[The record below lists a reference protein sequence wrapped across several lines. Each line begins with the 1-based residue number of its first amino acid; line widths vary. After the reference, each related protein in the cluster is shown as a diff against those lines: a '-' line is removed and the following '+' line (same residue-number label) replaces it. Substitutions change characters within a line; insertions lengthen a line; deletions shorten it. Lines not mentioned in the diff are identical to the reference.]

1 MKNKRLLAACMA
13 ALLAAS
19 SLTACAGGKT
29 ASSGDNSGKTE
40 STRALAGET
49 TTGAAKDTEGEN
61 PKEESPKGEKT
72 VLTVWHTW
80 GAGPGTDAM
89 EKVVDMYNQTNDK
102 NVEINLQFVA
112 NKASGN
118 TQTMDKLMAS
128 IAAGSPPEMA
138 LLDNFQVA
146 TWAQQD
152 ALVKL
157 DDLMAAS
164 GTSFDGIYDWAK
176 SGSQYKGSTYSIP
189 YNGDTRAL
197 FYNKDLFA
205 AAGLDPENPPSTIEE
220 LNAAAEKLTI
230 MEGSTYK
237 QVGIIPWLFAGKPI
251 YTWGWNFGGDFY
263 DADANVLTIAKAE
276 NIEALQWE
284 VDVADKFGG
293 KSFVEFAAGL
303 GTGAQDP
310 FVTGQVAMAVKGNFD
325 IANMAQYNPDLNY
338 GICPIPSKEEGKH
351 MTWAGGWAFVIP
363 RGAGNQELSMD
374 FMKYILSDEAQT
386 VMAEDSASLSPCK
399 SVSEKVFGSKD
410 NYKAFMDYISTAKI
424 RPPVPVGQMLW
435 DNLNQVLDSALN
447 KKDTPENLM
456 KALDVSINEELKKL
470 E

>member
-1 MKNKRLLAACMA
+1 M
-13 ALLAAS
+13 
-19 SLTACAGGKT
+19 
-29 ASSGDNSGKTE
+29 
-40 STRALAGET
+40 
-49 TTGAAKDTEGEN
+49 
-61 PKEESPKGEKT
+61 
-72 VLTVWHTW
+72 WHTW

-89 EKVVDMYNQTNDK
+89 EKVVNMYNQTNDK

-164 GTSFDGIYDWAK
+164 GTSFDGIYDWAR

-230 MEGSTYK
+230 MDGSTYK

-293 KSFVEFAAGL
+293 KAL
-303 GTGAQDP
+303 WNLQ
-310 FVTGQVAMAVKGNFD
+310 
-325 IANMAQYNPDLNY
+325 
-338 GICPIPSKEEGKH
+338 
-351 MTWAGGWAFVIP
+351 
-363 RGAGNQELSMD
+363 RG
-374 FMKYILSDEAQT
+374 
-386 VMAEDSASLSPCK
+386 
-399 SVSEKVFGSKD
+399 SVPERR
-410 NYKAFMDYISTAKI
+410 I
-424 RPPVPVGQMLW
+424 RL
-435 DNLNQVLDSALN
+435 
-447 KKDTPENLM
+447 
-456 KALDVSINEELKKL
+456 
-470 E
+470 

>member
-19 SLTACAGGKT
+19 SLTACAGGKA

-40 STRALAGET
+40 SAKASAGET
-49 TTGAAKDTEGEN
+49 TTGAAKDTEGES
-61 PKEESPKGEKT
+61 PKGESPKGEKT

-89 EKVVDMYNQTNDK
+89 EKVVNMYNQTNDK

-164 GTSFDGIYDWAK
+164 GTSFDGIYDWAR

-197 FYNKDLFA
+197 FYNKD
-205 AAGLDPENPPSTIEE
+205 
-220 LNAAAEKLTI
+220 
-230 MEGSTYK
+230 
-237 QVGIIPWLFAGKPI
+237 
-251 YTWGWNFGGDFY
+251 
-263 DADANVLTIAKAE
+263 
-276 NIEALQWE
+276 
-284 VDVADKFGG
+284 
-293 KSFVEFAAGL
+293 
-303 GTGAQDP
+303 
-310 FVTGQVAMAVKGNFD
+310 
-325 IANMAQYNPDLNY
+325 
-338 GICPIPSKEEGKH
+338 
-351 MTWAGGWAFVIP
+351 
-363 RGAGNQELSMD
+363 
-374 FMKYILSDEAQT
+374 
-386 VMAEDSASLSPCK
+386 
-399 SVSEKVFGSKD
+399 
-410 NYKAFMDYISTAKI
+410 
-424 RPPVPVGQMLW
+424 
-435 DNLNQVLDSALN
+435 
-447 KKDTPENLM
+447 
-456 KALDVSINEELKKL
+456 
-470 E
+470 

>member
-1 MKNKRLLAACMA
+1 M
-13 ALLAAS
+13 
-19 SLTACAGGKT
+19 
-29 ASSGDNSGKTE
+29 
-40 STRALAGET
+40 
-49 TTGAAKDTEGEN
+49 
-61 PKEESPKGEKT
+61 
-72 VLTVWHTW
+72 
-80 GAGPGTDAM
+80 
-89 EKVVDMYNQTNDK
+89 
-102 NVEINLQFVA
+102 
-112 NKASGN
+112 
-118 TQTMDKLMAS
+118 
-128 IAAGSPPEMA
+128 
-138 LLDNFQVA
+138 
-146 TWAQQD
+146 
-152 ALVKL
+152 
-157 DDLMAAS
+157 
-164 GTSFDGIYDWAK
+164 
-176 SGSQYKGSTYSIP
+176 
-189 YNGDTRAL
+189 
-197 FYNKDLFA
+197 
-205 AAGLDPENPPSTIEE
+205 DPENPPSTIEE

-230 MEGSTYK
+230 MDGSTYK

>member
-40 STRALAGET
+40 STKALAGET
-49 TTGAAKDTEGEN
+49 TTGAAKDTEGES
-61 PKEESPKGEKT
+61 PKGESQKGEKT

-164 GTSFDGIYDWAK
+164 GTSFDGIYDWAR
-176 SGSQYKGSTYSIP
+176 SGFPVQGQH
-189 YNGDTRAL
+189 L
-197 FYNKDLFA
+197 FD
-205 AAGLDPENPPSTIEE
+205 S
-220 LNAAAEKLTI
+220 
-230 MEGSTYK
+230 
-237 QVGIIPWLFAGKPI
+237 
-251 YTWGWNFGGDFY
+251 
-263 DADANVLTIAKAE
+263 
-276 NIEALQWE
+276 LQWRY
-284 VDVADKFGG
+284 
-293 KSFVEFAAGL
+293 
-303 GTGAQDP
+303 P
-310 FVTGQVAMAVKGNFD
+310 
-325 IANMAQYNPDLNY
+325 
-338 GICPIPSKEEGKH
+338 C
-351 MTWAGGWAFVIP
+351 AF
-363 RGAGNQELSMD
+363 L
-374 FMKYILSDEAQT
+374 
-386 VMAEDSASLSPCK
+386 
-399 SVSEKVFGSKD
+399 
-410 NYKAFMDYISTAKI
+410 
-424 RPPVPVGQMLW
+424 
-435 DNLNQVLDSALN
+435 
-447 KKDTPENLM
+447 
-456 KALDVSINEELKKL
+456 
-470 E
+470 

>member
-1 MKNKRLLAACMA
+1 M
-13 ALLAAS
+13 
-19 SLTACAGGKT
+19 
-29 ASSGDNSGKTE
+29 
-40 STRALAGET
+40 
-49 TTGAAKDTEGEN
+49 
-61 PKEESPKGEKT
+61 
-72 VLTVWHTW
+72 
-80 GAGPGTDAM
+80 
-89 EKVVDMYNQTNDK
+89 
-102 NVEINLQFVA
+102 
-112 NKASGN
+112 
-118 TQTMDKLMAS
+118 
-128 IAAGSPPEMA
+128 
-138 LLDNFQVA
+138 
-146 TWAQQD
+146 
-152 ALVKL
+152 
-157 DDLMAAS
+157 
-164 GTSFDGIYDWAK
+164 
-176 SGSQYKGSTYSIP
+176 
-189 YNGDTRAL
+189 
-197 FYNKDLFA
+197 
-205 AAGLDPENPPSTIEE
+205 DPENPPSTIEE

-230 MEGSTYK
+230 MDGSTYK

-263 DADANVLTIAKAE
+263 DADANVLTIAKEE

-284 VDVADKFGG
+284 VDIADKFGG